1 MGRSGYIDPTR
12 SGEKGPTNVIP
23 EHAPHNVA
31 DEMEMLATQI
41 AALRKLETLEG
52 LSEDQ
57 IYDFSVRWGTALA
70 ARLRRLAQY
79 SAMGLFD
86 GADEVDF
93 QTLRAE
99 LDELSSLIK
108 RFQLARSR
116 PIVAARHPRS
126 A

>member
-1 MGRSGYIDPTR
+1 M
-12 SGEKGPTNVIP
+12 IP

-31 DEMEMLATQI
+31 DDVADDLEKLAAQI
-41 AALRKLETLEG
+41 DALRKLEKLDG

-57 IYDFSVRWGTALA
+57 IYDFSLQWGSALA

-79 SAMGLFD
+79 SAMGMLD

-93 QTLRAE
+93 QTLRSE
-99 LDELSSLIK
+99 LDELSSLID
-108 RFQLARSR
+108 RFHLARPR
-116 PIVAARHPRS
+116 PVGARRRSRS